1 MQSIN
6 LTLVCDEIDNISPS
20 LSIQGAPLTTI
31 FLDDVDVDS
40 LMIQLVKKL
49 DPETILD
56 YLKDDVIKEYLK

>member
-6 LTLVCDEIDNISPS
+6 LTLVCDEIDNIYPS
-20 LSIQGAPLTTI
+20 LSMQGTPLTTI

-40 LMIQLVKKL
+40 LMIQLVEKL

-56 YLKDDVIKEYLK
+56 YLKNDVIKGYLK